1 MSEINLFSLTSGVIK
16 LESKNVTFERELQV
30 LIEKYMPVFFGVTF
44 LKSEF
49 PIANGRMD
57 SLGIDENNC
66 PVIFEYKRSM
76 NENVINQGLFYLEC
90 VSKFIFACIMQAICE
105 CRQDEQNPNTCLH
118 VYRSGWRRGETPS
131 A

>member
-1 MSEINLFSLTSGVIK
+1 ME
-16 LESKNVTFERELQV
+16 ESYVFGALEREKNSMRKIILTTV
-30 LIEKYMPVFFGVTF
+30 LIG
-44 LKSEF
+44 
-49 PIANGRMD
+49 
-57 SLGIDENNC
+57 LGINIIASGLSNITKNDDAY
-66 PVIFEYKRSM
+66 IFQ
-76 NENVINQGLFYLEC
+76 IIFGLVLSVVVLEC